1 MRSLRKTLDPPL
13 LRDIAMVGLAIGVVG
28 VSFGAIAISRGE
40 PAWVPL
46 TMSLTVF
53 AAGAQLAAL
62 DIAQGGGGTAAA
74 VAAGLVLNARLLL
87 FGLAVADML
96 GGVRWPARLL
106 GSHALVDQSA
116 AFALAQ
122 REPPRRRAAFF
133 VCGALLYVMWNI
145 GTLLGVV
152 AGRAMGDP
160 GALGLDAAEPMV
172 LLALVLPALRDPR
185 TRRAALLGAALALG
199 CTPFLPGGL
208 PVLVALAGVA
218 AAAAGGGAGGS
229 RGRGGSHGRGGFRGA
244 GGSPGP
250 GGTHDVGGS
259 HGAGESPGLG
269 GTHDAGGSRGA
280 GESPGPGGTHDA
292 GGSHGAAG
300 AEGNA

>member
-1 MRSLRKTLDPPL
+1 MRSLWKTLDPPL

-62 DIAQGGGGTAAA
+62 DITLGGGGTAAA
-74 VAAGLVLNARLLL
+74 VAAGLVLNARLPL
-87 FGLAVADML
+87 FGLAVADVL

-122 REPPRRRAAFF
+122 REPARRRAAFF
-133 VCGALLYVMWNI
+133 VCGALLYVMWNL

-172 LLALVLPALRDPR
+172 LLALVLPALREPR
-185 TRRAALLGAALALG
+185 TRRAALLGAAIALG

-208 PVLVALAGVA
+208 PVLVALVGVA
-218 AAAAGGGAGGS
+218 AAAAGGGTGGS
-229 RGRGGSHGRGGFRGA
+229 RGAGGPHGTGGSHDTGGPHGT
-244 GGSPGP
+244 GGSHDTGGARGP
-250 GGTHDVGGS
+250 GGTHD
-259 HGAGESPGLG
+259 
-269 GTHDAGGSRGA
+269 TD
-280 GESPGPGGTHDA
+280 
-292 GGSHGAAG
+292 GSHGAAG